1 MKSYLLI
8 LSLLVSC
15 SLNAQKKNLNLSKW
29 HHSDKIEASDYN
41 HIKKAKL
48 FFSLSNDN
56 DYLYIDL
63 KAEDHEAQNRILKN
77 GLTIWINMDGRE
89 LKKMGIRFPL
99 GSDNQGSRRKADS
112 HDNISTSDRNILT
125 PLSMANTIELLG
137 FTNEQQRRFPSNNHD
152 SFRGWVRY
160 GDDGILYYQLV
171 VPIEKLPV
179 RNSRDG
185 RSAMPFT
192 LGIEYGSSPTMNS
205 QVNRGPKPSSVFR
218 PRSSDSG
225 SSEVNWIDNF
235 KLASS
240 K

>member
-1 MKSYLLI
+1 MKSYILI

-15 SLNAQKKNLNLSKW
+15 GLNAQTKNLNLSRW
-29 HHSDKIEASDYN
+29 HYVDKIEASDYH

-48 FFSLSNDN
+48 FFSLSNNNDN
-56 DYLYIDL
+56 LYIDI
-63 KAEDHEAQNRILKN
+63 KAEEHEVQNRILKD
-77 GLTIWINMDGRE
+77 GLTIWINMDDKE
-89 LKKMGIRFPL
+89 LKKLGIRFPL
-99 GSDNQGSRRKADS
+99 GYDNQGSRRKADS
-112 HDNISTSDRNILT
+112 HDDASTSDRDILT

-137 FTNEQQRRFPSNNHD
+137 FTSEQQRRFPSNNHD

-160 GDDGILYYQLV
+160 GDDGILYYQLI
-171 VPIEKLPV
+171 VPLEKLPV

-192 LGIEYGSSPTMNS
+192 IGIEFGSPPTMNS

-218 PRSSDSG
+218 SGRSVSG
-225 SSEVNWIDNF
+225 SSEVNWMDNF